1 MNLNPKS
8 CNSCAQNKPVVEMSD
23 LNRFFIPYDDFYGMN
38 SSPDDGTIYAMN
50 PLGYSRDFT

>member
-1 MNLNPKS
+1 
-8 CNSCAQNKPVVEMSD
+8 VEMSD

-50 PLGYSRDFT
+50 PLGYSRDLCLGGIHLAQ